1 MDKLQDILKFT
12 IGYLEKRGVEKAR
25 LEGEKIISHVLGLD
39 RILIYANFEMELKE
53 EDKISIRTILK
64 EISQRKIP
72 FDKYLEEKTS
82 KNYKELMDEKKSFLE
97 ENKALLKKSI
107 EYIQSKGIKEAKL
120 DTELIFS
127 EVLNYDRMM
136 LSLSFTREITEI
148 EKEKIREMLKKRAVD
163 KLPVQYILG
172 YEEFYGRR
180 FEVNKAVLIPR
191 PETERLVEECIK
203 RLTETNGK
211 YVLDIGAGSGA
222 IGVSIAKELPNTKV
236 LACDLSEDALEVAKL
251 NAEKLEATNIKFIKS
266 DVFSEIKYKE
276 FDLIV
281 SNPPYIPQEEYE
293 NLQVEVKLHE
303 PQMALTDTKDGY
315 YFYKKISREAPN
327 YLKSGGVLAFEVG
340 YNQSEEIKLFMEKQG
355 FKNVVVIKDYE
366 GIDRMVI
373 GVKEWN

>member
-25 LEGEKIISHVLGLD
+25 LEGGKIISHVLGLD

-136 LSLSFTREITEI
+136 LSLSFTREITEA

-373 GVKEWN
+373 GVKE

>member
-25 LEGEKIISHVLGLD
+25 LEGEKIISHVLDLD
-39 RILIYANFEMELKE
+39 RILLYANFEMELKE
-53 EDKISIRTILK
+53 EDKIRIRTILK

-136 LSLSFTREITEI
+136 LSLSFTREITEV

-251 NAEKLEATNIKFIKS
+251 NAEKLEATNIKFVKS

-303 PQMALTDTKDGY
+303 PQMALTDAKDGY

-327 YLKSGGVLAFEVG
+327 YLKSGGILAFEVG

-373 GVKEWN
+373 GVKE

>member
-136 LSLSFTREITEI
+136 LSLSFTREITEA

-327 YLKSGGVLAFEVG
+327 YLKSGGILAFEVG

-373 GVKEWN
+373 GVKE

>member
-107 EYIQSKGIKEAKL
+107 EYMQSKGIKEAKL

-136 LSLSFTREITEI
+136 LSLSFTREITEA

-327 YLKSGGVLAFEVG
+327 YLKSGGILAFEVG

-373 GVKEWN
+373 GVKE

>member
-25 LEGEKIISHVLGLD
+25 LEGEKIISHVIGLD

-72 FDKYLEEKTS
+72 FDKYLEERTS

-136 LSLSFTREITEI
+136 LSLSFTREITEV

-211 YVLDIGAGSGA
+211 FVLDIGAGSGA

-327 YLKSGGVLAFEVG
+327 YLKSGGILAFEVG

-373 GVKEWN
+373 GVKE

>member
-136 LSLSFTREITEI
+136 LSLSFTREITEA

-303 PQMALTDTKDGY
+303 PQMALTDAKDGY

-373 GVKEWN
+373 GVKE

>member
-107 EYIQSKGIKEAKL
+107 EYMQSKGIKEAKL

-136 LSLSFTREITEI
+136 LSLSFTREITEA

-211 YVLDIGAGSGA
+211 FVLDIGAGSGA

-315 YFYKKISREAPN
+315 YFYKKISREASN

-373 GVKEWN
+373 GVKE

>member
-72 FDKYLEEKTS
+72 FDKYLEERTS

-136 LSLSFTREITEI
+136 LSLSFTREITEA

-373 GVKEWN
+373 GVKE

>member
-1 MDKLQDILKFT
+1 M
-12 IGYLEKRGVEKAR
+12 
-25 LEGEKIISHVLGLD
+25 
-39 RILIYANFEMELKE
+39 
-53 EDKISIRTILK
+53 
-64 EISQRKIP
+64 
-72 FDKYLEEKTS
+72 
-82 KNYKELMDEKKSFLE
+82 
-97 ENKALLKKSI
+97 
-107 EYIQSKGIKEAKL
+107 
-120 DTELIFS
+120 
-127 EVLNYDRMM
+127 
-136 LSLSFTREITEI
+136 
-148 EKEKIREMLKKRAVD
+148 
-163 KLPVQYILG
+163 
-172 YEEFYGRR
+172 
-180 FEVNKAVLIPR
+180 
-191 PETERLVEECIK
+191 
-203 RLTETNGK
+203 
-211 YVLDIGAGSGA
+211 
-222 IGVSIAKELPNTKV
+222 
-236 LACDLSEDALEVAKL
+236 ACDLSEDALEVAKL

-373 GVKEWN
+373 GVKE

>member
-107 EYIQSKGIKEAKL
+107 EYMQSKGIKEAKL

-136 LSLSFTREITEI
+136 LSLSFTREITEA

-211 YVLDIGAGSGA
+211 FVLDIGAGSGA

-373 GVKEWN
+373 GVKE

>member
-136 LSLSFTREITEI
+136 LSLSFTREITEA

-303 PQMALTDTKDGY
+303 PQMALTDAKDGY

-327 YLKSGGVLAFEVG
+327 YLKSGGILAFEVG

-373 GVKEWN
+373 GVKE

>member
-25 LEGEKIISHVLGLD
+25 LEGEKIISHVIGLD

-107 EYIQSKGIKEAKL
+107 EYMQSKGIKEAKL

-136 LSLSFTREITEI
+136 LSLSFTREITEA

-281 SNPPYIPQEEYE
+281 SNPPYIPQKEYE

-373 GVKEWN
+373 GVKE

>member
-97 ENKALLKKSI
+97 ENKDLLKKSI
-107 EYIQSKGIKEAKL
+107 EYMQSKGIKEAKL

-136 LSLSFTREITEI
+136 LSLSFTREITEA

-303 PQMALTDTKDGY
+303 PQMALTDAKDGY

-327 YLKSGGVLAFEVG
+327 YLKSSGILAFEVG
-340 YNQSEEIKLFMEKQG
+340 YNQSEEIKFFMEKQG

-373 GVKEWN
+373 GVKE

>member
-1 MDKLQDILKFT
+1 
-12 IGYLEKRGVEKAR
+12 
-25 LEGEKIISHVLGLD
+25 
-39 RILIYANFEMELKE
+39 MELKE

-136 LSLSFTREITEI
+136 LSLSFTREITEA

-373 GVKEWN
+373 GVKE

>member
-39 RILIYANFEMELKE
+39 RILLYANFEMELKE

-97 ENKALLKKSI
+97 ENKDLLKKSI
-107 EYIQSKGIKEAKL
+107 EYMQSKGIKEAKL

-136 LSLSFTREITEI
+136 LSLSFTREITEA

-327 YLKSGGVLAFEVG
+327 YLKSSGILAFEVG

-373 GVKEWN
+373 GVKE

>member
-12 IGYLEKRGVEKAR
+12 IGYLEKRGVDKAR

-39 RILIYANFEMELKE
+39 RILLYANFEMELKE
-53 EDKISIRTILK
+53 EEKISIRTILK

-97 ENKALLKKSI
+97 ENKELLKKSI
-107 EYIQSKGIKEAKL
+107 EYVQSKGIKEAKL

-136 LSLSFTREITEI
+136 LTLSFTREITET

-236 LACDLSEDALEVAKL
+236 LACDLSEDALEVAKH
-251 NAEKLEATNIKFIKS
+251 NAEKLEATNIKFVKS

-315 YFYKKISREAPN
+315 YFYKKISKEAPN
-327 YLKSGGVLAFEVG
+327 FLKRGGILAFEVG

-373 GVKEWN
+373 GVKE

>member
-53 EDKISIRTILK
+53 EEKISIRTILK

-136 LSLSFTREITEI
+136 LSLSFTREITEA

-211 YVLDIGAGSGA
+211 FVLDIGAGSGA

-303 PQMALTDTKDGY
+303 PQMALTDAKDGY

-327 YLKSGGVLAFEVG
+327 YLKSGGILAFEVG

-373 GVKEWN
+373 GVKE

>member
-12 IGYLEKRGVEKAR
+12 IGYLEKRGVDKAR

-39 RILIYANFEMELKE
+39 RILLYANFEMELKE
-53 EDKISIRTILK
+53 EEKISIRTILK

-97 ENKALLKKSI
+97 ENKELLKKSI
-107 EYIQSKGIKEAKL
+107 EYVQSKGIKEAKL

-136 LSLSFTREITEI
+136 LTLSFTREITET

-236 LACDLSEDALEVAKL
+236 LACDLSEDALEVAKH
-251 NAEKLEATNIKFIKS
+251 NAEKLEATNIKFVKS

-327 YLKSGGVLAFEVG
+327 FLKRGGILAFEVG

-373 GVKEWN
+373 GVKE

>member
-136 LSLSFTREITEI
+136 LSLSFTREITEA

>member
-12 IGYLEKRGVEKAR
+12 IGYLEKRAVEKPR
-25 LEGEKIISHVLGLD
+25 LEGEKIISHVLGLE
-39 RILIYANFEMELKE
+39 RILLYANFDRELKE

-107 EYIQSKGIKEAKL
+107 EYMQSKGIKEAKL

-136 LSLSFTREITEI
+136 LSLSFTREITEA

-327 YLKSGGVLAFEVG
+327 YLKSGGILAFEVG
-340 YNQSEEIKLFMEKQG
+340 YNQSEEIKIFMEKQG

-373 GVKEWN
+373 GVKE

>member
-136 LSLSFTREITEI
+136 LSLSFTREITEA

-251 NAEKLEATNIKFIKS
+251 NAEKLEATNIKFVKS

-373 GVKEWN
+373 GVKE

>member
-136 LSLSFTREITEI
+136 LSLSFTREITEA

-315 YFYKKISREAPN
+315 YFYKKISREAQN
-327 YLKSGGVLAFEVG
+327 YLKNGGVLAFEVG

>member
-136 LSLSFTREITEI
+136 LSLSFTREITEA

-373 GVKEWN
+373 GVKE

>member
-97 ENKALLKKSI
+97 ENKDLLKKSI
-107 EYIQSKGIKEAKL
+107 EYMQSKGIKEAKL

-136 LSLSFTREITEI
+136 LSLSFTREITEV

-211 YVLDIGAGSGA
+211 LVLDIGAGSGA

-327 YLKSGGVLAFEVG
+327 YLKSGGILAFEVG

-373 GVKEWN
+373 GVKE

>member
-97 ENKALLKKSI
+97 ENKDLLKKSI

-136 LSLSFTREITEI
+136 LSLSFTREITEA

-373 GVKEWN
+373 GVKE

>member
-136 LSLSFTREITEI
+136 LSLSFTREITEV

-211 YVLDIGAGSGA
+211 FVLDIGAGSGA

-327 YLKSGGVLAFEVG
+327 YLKSGGILAFEVG

-373 GVKEWN
+373 GVKE

>member
-136 LSLSFTREITEI
+136 LSLSFTREITEA

-211 YVLDIGAGSGA
+211 FVLDIGAGSGA

-373 GVKEWN
+373 GVKE

>member
-64 EISQRKIP
+64 EISQRKFP

-136 LSLSFTREITEI
+136 LSLSFTREITEA

-373 GVKEWN
+373 GVKE

>member
-107 EYIQSKGIKEAKL
+107 EYMQSKGIKEAKL

-136 LSLSFTREITEI
+136 LSLSFTREITEA

-373 GVKEWN
+373 GVKE

>member
-136 LSLSFTREITEI
+136 LSLSFTREITEA

-315 YFYKKISREAPN
+315 YFYKKISKEAPN
-327 YLKSGGVLAFEVG
+327 YLKNGGILAFEVG

-373 GVKEWN
+373 GVKE